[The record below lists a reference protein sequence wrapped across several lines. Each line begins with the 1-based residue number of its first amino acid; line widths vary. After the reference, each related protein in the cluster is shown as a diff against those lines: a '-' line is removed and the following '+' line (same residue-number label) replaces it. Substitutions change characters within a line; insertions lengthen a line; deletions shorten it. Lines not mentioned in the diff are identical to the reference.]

1 MNEANEEAG
10 MSGKRRRGELPP
22 GVEDNGPWWVV
33 FIVTFII
40 LFGSAFAALV
50 HSLTVTFP

>member
-1 MNEANEEAG
+1 
-10 MSGKRRRGELPP
+10 MSQGKEDRMSRTRRHGELPP
-22 GVEDNGPWWVV
+22 GVEDNGPWWAV

-40 LFGSAFAALV
+40 LFGTAFAALV